1 MLDQELRLL
10 KERLLQPLV
19 GRIARLGLTPN
30 QLTLISFALG
40 ILAGHFCLEGRLNAA
55 LVLWWLNRVVDG
67 VDGAVA
73 RHLHRQTDFGGYLD
87 IICDFIVY
95 TTIPIDL
102 AFFQV
107 TSACS
112 IATSNQGRPN
122 SPLPLSALRPKSSLL
137 FLFVFIILIYSLLFY
152 RLWVQG
158 GGRDV
163 VGSSVLAAGQFVVPP
178 RTTHALSPSLVAWR
192 DLTRDVPSS
201 WPGQGTYFINAASLF
216 MLGGILEKR
225 NLGAQ
230 TRGTI
235 TGRHP
240 GLRLVGCAMWLA
252 HNSLGVACR
261 VWPRTTGEKTTL
273 TMPVGLI
280 EGTETIIFYSLFIGE
295 SSPSSLAPHSAWGHS
310 RRTPTNNNHSHHNTQ
325 PQRYHST

>member
-10 KERLLQPLV
+10 KERLLRPLV

-112 IATSNQGRPN
+112 IDVPSSQGRPN
-122 SPLPLSALRPKSSLL
+122 SPPLASR
-137 FLFVFIILIYSLLFY
+137 LLFY
-152 RLWVQG
+152 
-158 GGRDV
+158 
-163 VGSSVLAAGQFVVPP
+163 
-178 RTTHALSPSLVAWR
+178 
-192 DLTRDVPSS
+192 
-201 WPGQGTYFINAASLF
+201 
-216 MLGGILEKR
+216 
-225 NLGAQ
+225 
-230 TRGTI
+230 
-235 TGRHP
+235 
-240 GLRLVGCAMWLA
+240 
-252 HNSLGVACR
+252 
-261 VWPRTTGEKTTL
+261 
-273 TMPVGLI
+273 
-280 EGTETIIFYSLFIGE
+280 
-295 SSPSSLAPHSAWGHS
+295 
-310 RRTPTNNNHSHHNTQ
+310 
-325 PQRYHST
+325 QRKQQL

>member
-10 KERLLQPLV
+10 KERLLRPLV

-112 IATSNQGRPN
+112 IDVPSNQGRPN
-122 SPLPLSALRPKSSLL
+122 SPLPYGFTSALRPKSSFSFILYL
-137 FLFVFIILIYSLLFY
+137 FYSLYYLLFY

-158 GGRDV
+158 GGRDF
-163 VGSSVLAAGQFVVPP
+163 VGSSVLAAGQLVVPP
-178 RTTHALSPSLVAWR
+178 RTAHAPLLPW
-192 DLTRDVPSS
+192 
-201 WPGQGTYFINAASLF
+201 W
-216 MLGGILEKR
+216 
-225 NLGAQ
+225 
-230 TRGTI
+230 
-235 TGRHP
+235 
-240 GLRLVGCAMWLA
+240 
-252 HNSLGVACR
+252 
-261 VWPRTTGEKTTL
+261 
-273 TMPVGLI
+273 PVGI
-280 EGTETIIFYSLFIGE
+280 
-295 SSPSSLAPHSAWGHS
+295 
-310 RRTPTNNNHSHHNTQ
+310 
-325 PQRYHST
+325 

>member
-10 KERLLQPLV
+10 KERFLQPLV

-30 QLTLISFALG
+30 QLTLISFVLG
-40 ILAGHFCLEGRLNAA
+40 ILAGHFCLEGRLNTA

-73 RHLHRQTDFGGYLD
+73 RHLRRQTDFGGYLD

-112 IATSNQGRPN
+112 NAT
-122 SPLPLSALRPKSSLL
+122 
-137 FLFVFIILIYSLLFY
+137 I
-152 RLWVQG
+152 
-158 GGRDV
+158 
-163 VGSSVLAAGQFVVPP
+163 
-178 RTTHALSPSLVAWR
+178 
-192 DLTRDVPSS
+192 DVPSRGCGFKAADGTS
-201 WPGQGTYFINAASLF
+201 WGPLFWLLASLSFLLGTYFINAASLF

-230 TRGTI
+230 TRG
-235 TGRHP
+235 
-240 GLRLVGCAMWLA
+240 
-252 HNSLGVACR
+252 
-261 VWPRTTGEKTTL
+261 EKTTL

-280 EGTETIIFYSLFIGE
+280 EGTETIIFYSLFIALPQHLTALFVLFG
-295 SSPSSLAPHSAWGHS
+295 SLVAV
-310 RRTPTNNNHSHHNTQ
+310 TIL
-325 PQRYHST
+325 QRLRWAYRHLDN

>member
-30 QLTLISFALG
+30 QLTLISFVLG

-73 RHLHRQTDFGGYLD
+73 RHLRRQTDFGGYLD

-112 IATSNQGRPN
+112 NATIDVPSQGRPN
-122 SPLPLSALRPKSSLL
+122 CSPLLARLL
-137 FLFVFIILIYSLLFY
+137 FSTKENKV
-152 RLWVQG
+152 
-158 GGRDV
+158 
-163 VGSSVLAAGQFVVPP
+163 
-178 RTTHALSPSLVAWR
+178 
-192 DLTRDVPSS
+192 
-201 WPGQGTYFINAASLF
+201 
-216 MLGGILEKR
+216 
-225 NLGAQ
+225 
-230 TRGTI
+230 I
-235 TGRHP
+235 TFFS
-240 GLRLVGCAMWLA
+240 M
-252 HNSLGVACR
+252 
-261 VWPRTTGEKTTL
+261 
-273 TMPVGLI
+273 
-280 EGTETIIFYSLFIGE
+280 
-295 SSPSSLAPHSAWGHS
+295 
-310 RRTPTNNNHSHHNTQ
+310 
-325 PQRYHST
+325 